1 MNVDDVAEEIVTQL
15 DTIAGLRCHKG
26 PPDSITPP
34 VGVLV
39 LPDSIDFDQTYGR
52 GSDRITWPL
61 LVVVARITDR
71 TVLRDI
77 GAYCDGSG
85 ASSVKA
91 VLEAGAYTAFD
102 TLRVTRVE
110 FDVLNWQNVDYQAAI
125 FELDIFGQGS

>member
-1 MNVDDVAEEIVTQL
+1 VDDVAGEIVTQL
-15 DTIAGLRCHKG
+15 ETIDGLRCHKG

-34 VGVLV
+34 AGILV

-61 LVVVARITDR
+61 LVVVGRVSDR
-71 TVLRDI
+71 TVMTRI

-85 ASSVKA
+85 ARSVKA
-91 VLEAGAYTAFD
+91 VVEAGTYTAFD
-102 TLRVTRVE
+102 SLRVTRVE
-110 FDVLNWQNVDYQAAI
+110 FDVLNWQNTDYHAAI